1 MAARRRPAERGRTK
15 LRSRACKPDT
25 RRNERNFQDNA
36 RRTQPKSIP
45 GHPASVRSRVSPYTL
60 ASGLTLPVFLGLT
73 RERIPL
79 EFFFFGR
86 RGRKAFWKSEEGRGG
101 MAEVAGI
108 GAMLKPNKYSILKFV
123 DLHPG
128 GAAKLSGLVSAR
140 CAWSPPD

>member
-1 MAARRRPAERGRTK
+1 MP
-15 LRSRACKPDT
+15 P
-25 RRNERNFQDNA
+25 
-36 RRTQPKSIP
+36 
-45 GHPASVRSRVSPYTL
+45 VTL

-73 RERIPL
+73 RERRSCFSFSGGNNCFL
-79 EFFFFGR
+79 EGVP
-86 RGRKAFWKSEEGRGG
+86 GAVV

-140 CAWSPPD
+140 CAWSPPH